1 MAIKGRRL
9 ERKRKRKRYT
19 HTHTHTCTESIEN
32 GSRSDNSKRR
42 TLAWPAK
49 RLYAV
54 CVLYGNTA
62 RVPTLIFIHC
72 RYNALLLPPGIIH
85 LSARTGAGAPRAS
98 LLQTGRRDAARG
110 RLLSSDSDIY
120 NTKKAVIYT

>member
-1 MAIKGRRL
+1 MVINGDQREKVGEKEKEVR
-9 ERKRKRKRYT
+9 T
-19 HTHTHTCTESIEN
+19 HICTHGETEN

-62 RVPTLIFIHC
+62 RVPTPIFIHC
-72 RYNALLLPPGIIH
+72 RYNALLLPSGTIH
-85 LSARTGAGAPRAS
+85 LSPGPGAPRTP
-98 LLQTGRRDAARG
+98 LLQTGRRGLWPA
-110 RLLSSDSDIY
+110 
-120 NTKKAVIYT
+120 AVIRFRYIIRRKS

>member
-1 MAIKGRRL
+1 VVINGDQREKVGEKEIEVR
-9 ERKRKRKRYT
+9 T
-19 HTHTHTCTESIEN
+19 HICTHGETEN

-62 RVPTLIFIHC
+62 RVPTPIFIHC
-72 RYNALLLPPGIIH
+72 RYNALLLPSGTIH
-85 LSARTGAGAPRAS
+85 LSPGLRE
-98 LLQTGRRDAARG
+98 LLSYRRDDAARG
-110 RLLSSDSDIY
+110 RLLSSDSDI
-120 NTKKAVIYT
+120 